1 MKSIELPDAS
11 ETTIPLN
18 PVASP
23 SKDNSTNVP
32 QLAGITPPVILK
44 PRTVEPPEEIINP
57 LDVASPP
64 DASRTVAPSTVNWNP
79 AIASDE

>member
-23 SKDNSTNVP
+23 SKVSVVKIP
-32 QLAGITPPVILK
+32 QPAG
-44 PRTVEPPEEIINP
+44 TVEPVKEKPKTVVADEETVNP
-57 LDVASPP
+57 AAAASPP
-64 DASRTVAPSTVNWNP
+64 LAPVTDAPSTVN
-79 AIASDE
+79 